1 MIPIF
6 ENISQEKLS
15 SIDSNRIQE
24 FLNISE
30 KFDLNSYKK
39 KQEIKVFFQ
48 HLSKIIPLENDFDRN
63 IW

>member
-39 KQEIKVFFQ
+39 KT
-48 HLSKIIPLENDFDRN
+48 RN
-63 IW
+63 